1 MIPKQR
7 IVVPVLSAVLITL
20 ALAAAAQYRSHEPTP
35 DKRLAS
41 WEQQLVLPQA
51 VSSRIS
57 WADRRL
63 QPSGLKKL
71 NGIARSLAPDIA
83 AGNEF
88 AAVRKNAEA
97 SLTRTF
103 AGLSR
108 MDVSEAAFIV
118 MSMATKD
125 MDDDI
130 RMIMAEIKAMT
141 AAKQRLRDKIN
152 DINRWISEEM
162 SKRPGSSDIQNEPA
176 SGARTPSLHARRAAP
191 AWHTSPVIRLQ
202 YAKAPVVAPLPRRNP
217 GLSVAELKD
226 LQDDVEGNLDEL
238 NELSEMTSLRLQMTM
253 DRRSK
258 FISTLSRMMKKISST
273 QDALVQNIK

>member
-7 IVVPVLSAVLITL
+7 TIVSAVLAVIMTL
-20 ALAAAAQYRSHEPTP
+20 AVAAAAQYRSHEPTL
-35 DKRLAS
+35 DNRLAS
-41 WEQQLVLPQA
+41 WEQQLVLPQV
-51 VSSRIS
+51 VSTRVS
-57 WADRRL
+57 WAERRL

-71 NGIARSLAPDIA
+71 DGIARSLAPDIA
-83 AGNEF
+83 AGNGF

-97 SLTRTF
+97 SLIRAF

-108 MDVSEAAFIV
+108 TDVSEAAFIV
-118 MSMATKD
+118 MSMATRD

-130 RMIMAEIKAMT
+130 RMIMAEVKAMT
-141 AAKQRLRDKIN
+141 AAKRTLRDKIN

-162 SKRPGSSDIQNEPA
+162 SKHPGSSDVQNEPA
-176 SGARTPSLHARRAAP
+176 SGSRTPVRHARRAAP
-191 AWHTSPVIRLQ
+191 AWGTSPVISLQ

-226 LQDDVEGNLDEL
+226 LRDDVAGNLDEL
-238 NELSEMTSLRLQMTM
+238 NEMSEMTSLRLQMTM

-258 FISTLSRMMKKISST
+258 FISTLAQMMRKISST
-273 QDALVQNIK
+273 QNTLVQNIK